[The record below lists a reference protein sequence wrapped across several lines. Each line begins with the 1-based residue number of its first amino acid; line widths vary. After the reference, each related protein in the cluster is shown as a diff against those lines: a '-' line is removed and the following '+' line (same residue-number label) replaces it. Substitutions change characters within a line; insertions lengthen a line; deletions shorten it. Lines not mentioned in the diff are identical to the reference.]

1 MPMVGNHKG
10 CRYARGWFGFRQYP
24 IIIGA
29 LIGVRRMGIVRC
41 IGVDRISVK
50 IKGEFSTV
58 TRANSISITG

>member
-1 MPMVGNHKG
+1 MPMVGNHTG
-10 CRYARGWFGFRQYP
+10 CPYARGWFGFRQYP

-50 IKGEFSTV
+50 IKGEFSQ
-58 TRANSISITG
+58 